1 MIQQGIRGRFSKCLT
16 TFYFRTWDNL
26 LLQILT
32 QAYQPREIFSWNILW
47 KSILRIVRAAQAK
60 RVLGNLRKENFFC
73 EVFGKVIPGLGSV
86 RQSMARWAILGNPR
100 KQNVVCQ
107 GISSTLTQLHLSEII
122 FQSVRYISD
131 TVFMQHQLFSF
142 LVFFCS
148 FQSH

>member
-1 MIQQGIRGRFSKCLT
+1 MIQGIRGRFSKCLT

-26 LLQILT
+26 LLKILT
-32 QAYQPREIFSWNILW
+32 QAYQERYFLEIFCE

-107 GISSTLTQLHLSEII
+107 GISSTPTQLHLSEMI

-142 LVFFCS
+142 LVFFCA